1 MINNLKTYFRGGIFL
16 LSAGL
21 IPFSN
26 AFRECMMKC
35 LVGDFADTS
44 EIKSPD
50 KRNKKGKHERK
61 LCPLH
66 LTLQWRKTTRIIVS
80 RSYHV
85 IEELKTHEI
94 LLTLVLKSL
103 KGYIHTVIDNFQK
116 RFHIC
121 KGSDFFKL

>member
-61 LCPLH
+61 LC
-66 LTLQWRKTTRIIVS
+66 QSASKTAV
-80 RSYHV
+80 
-85 IEELKTHEI
+85 K
-94 LLTLVLKSL
+94 K
-103 KGYIHTVIDNFQK
+103 DNQN
-116 RFHIC
+116 HC
-121 KGSDFFKL
+121 Q